1 MSQPVAIPNHT
12 VSEYNGTTVVIK
24 QVFLTID
31 PMTYVRWDDLFL
43 IAIYVW
49 VFYALIACSLRKV
62 RRQQRQHRQADTEPV
77 VINED
82 GAVRVI
88 QVSTSS

>member
-1 MSQPVAIPNHT
+1 MSQSVAIPNHT

-31 PMTYVRWDDLFL
+31 PMTYVRWDDLLL
-43 IAIYVW
+43 ICIYAW

-77 VINED
+77 VINDD